1 MSVSVNFYRP
11 KYFLIESLDGETTID
26 VTNSII
32 NVDYFEDILSPCITI
47 VANLM
52 NSNSLLNSLPIRGGE
67 KVAIGF
73 KTLFGDFDLDGD
85 KSLYVV
91 KVSGI
96 SPDSVSEFITL
107 HMTSREALTNETSR
121 CEKRYKG
128 NIKSTVEYILNDVLE
143 TEKYKSSNIEQT
155 SNSYSFIGNF
165 KKPFH
170 ILTWLGP
177 KAMPA
182 GIGGASGSTAKG
194 VGGFLFYE
202 NSEGFN
208 FRSIEN
214 LVSSATLGS
223 GDSKSI
229 QKYTYTQAIE
239 DAKVSNEFKI
249 LNYSFEKNIDLM
261 KSLRVGMYAN
271 RTYFLNFYNHTLQ
284 QYDYKL
290 KNEISNKLGGDS
302 SIPVSDAFSE
312 SISRIMLRISDN
324 GVSANDDV
332 KEESGRDV
340 ADMAKSYSRYNILFS
355 QALNMVVPCNINLKV
370 GDIIFAEFPSI
381 NRSQNKES
389 DEQQSGH
396 YLIKELRHHFEGG
409 NCITS
414 LRVLRDSY
422 GIS

>member
-1 MSVSVNFYRP
+1 MSVSVNLYSP

-26 VTNSII
+26 LTNSII
-32 NVDYFEDILSPCITI
+32 NVDYFEDILSPCITV

-67 KVAIGF
+67 RVAIGF
-73 KTLFGDFDLDGD
+73 ETLFGDFDLDEE

-107 HMTSREALTNETSR
+107 HMVSAEALTNETNR
-121 CEKRYKG
+121 CEKRYTG
-128 NIKSTVEYILNDVLE
+128 NIKSTVEDILKDTLK

-182 GIGGASGSTAKG
+182 GVGGASGSNAKG

-202 NSEGFN
+202 NIEGFN

-223 GDSKSI
+223 GDSKTI

-261 KSLRVGMYAN
+261 KALRVGMYAN
-271 RTYFLNFYNHTLQ
+271 RTYFLDFYNHTLQ

-290 KNEISNKLGGDS
+290 KNEINNKLGGDS
-302 SIPVSDAFSE
+302 SIPVSDSFSE
-312 SISRIMLRISDN
+312 SISRIMLRVSDS

-355 QALNMVVPCNINLKV
+355 QALNMVVPCNIKLKV
-370 GDIIFAEFPSI
+370 GDVVFAEFPRI

-414 LRVLRDSY
+414 LRLLRDSY

>member
-1 MSVSVNFYRP
+1 MSVSVNLYSP

-26 VTNSII
+26 LTNSII
-32 NVDYFEDILSPCITI
+32 NVDYFEDILSPCITV

-67 KVAIGF
+67 RVAIGF
-73 KTLFGDFDLDGD
+73 KTLFGDFDLDEE

-107 HMTSREALTNETSR
+107 HMVSAEALTNETNR
-121 CEKRYKG
+121 CEKRYTG
-128 NIKSTVEYILNDVLE
+128 NIKSTVEDILKDTLK

-182 GIGGASGSTAKG
+182 GVGGASGSNAKG

-202 NSEGFN
+202 NIEGFN

-223 GDSKSI
+223 GDSKTI

-261 KSLRVGMYAN
+261 KALRVGMYAN
-271 RTYFLNFYNHTLQ
+271 RTYFLDFYNHTLQ

-290 KNEISNKLGGDS
+290 KNEINNKLGGDS
-302 SIPVSDAFSE
+302 SIPVSDSFSE
-312 SISRIMLRISDN
+312 SISRIMLRVSDS

-355 QALNMVVPCNINLKV
+355 QALNMVVPCNIKLKV
-370 GDIIFAEFPSI
+370 GDVVFAEFPRI

-414 LRVLRDSY
+414 LRLLRDSY

>member
-1 MSVSVNFYRP
+1 MSVSVNLYSP

-32 NVDYFEDILSPCITI
+32 SVDYFEDILSPCITV

-67 KVAIGF
+67 RVAIGF
-73 KTLFGDFDLDGD
+73 KTLFGDFDLDEE

-91 KVSGI
+91 KVSNI

-107 HMTSREALTNETSR
+107 HMTSAEALTNETIR
-121 CEKRYKG
+121 CEKRYTG
-128 NIKSTVEYILNDVLE
+128 NIKSTVENILDEVLN
-143 TEKYKSSNIEQT
+143 TERYNSSNIEQT
-155 SNSYSFIGNF
+155 ANSYSFIGNF

-182 GIGGASGSTAKG
+182 GTGGSSGTEAKG

-223 GDSKSI
+223 GDSKTI
-229 QKYTYTQAIE
+229 EKYTYTQAIE

-249 LNYSFEKNIDLM
+249 LNYSFEKNIDLL
-261 KSLRVGMYAN
+261 KALRVGMYAN
-271 RTYFLNFYNHTLQ
+271 RTYFLDFYNHTLQ
-284 QYDYKL
+284 QYDYNL
-290 KNEISNKLGGDS
+290 KNEINNKLGGDS
-302 SIPVSDAFSE
+302 SIPVSDSFSE
-312 SISRIMLRISDN
+312 SISRIMLRVSDS
-324 GVSANDDV
+324 GVSSNNDV
-332 KEESGRDV
+332 NEESGRDV

-355 QALNMVVPCNINLKV
+355 QALNMVVPCNIKLKV
-370 GDIIFAEFPSI
+370 GDVIFAEFPRI

-414 LRVLRDSY
+414 LRLLRDSY

>member
-1 MSVSVNFYRP
+1 MSVSVNHYSP
-11 KYFLIESLDGETTID
+11 KYFLIESLNGETTID
-26 VTNSII
+26 LTNSII
-32 NVDYFEDILSPCITI
+32 NVDYFEDILSPCITV

-67 KVAIGF
+67 RVAIGF
-73 KTLFGDFDLDGD
+73 KTLFGDFDLDEE

-107 HMTSREALTNETSR
+107 HMVSAEALTNETNR
-121 CEKRYKG
+121 CEKRYTG
-128 NIKSTVEYILNDVLE
+128 NIKSTVEDILKDTLK

-182 GIGGASGSTAKG
+182 GVGGASGSDAKG

-202 NSEGFN
+202 NIEGFN

-223 GDSKSI
+223 GDSKTI

-261 KSLRVGMYAN
+261 KALRVGMYAN
-271 RTYFLNFYNHTLQ
+271 RTYFLDFYNHTLQ

-290 KNEISNKLGGDS
+290 KNEINNKLGGDS
-302 SIPVSDAFSE
+302 SIPVSDTFSE
-312 SISRIMLRISDN
+312 SISRIMLRVSDS

-355 QALNMVVPCNINLKV
+355 QALNMVVPCNIKLKV
-370 GDIIFAEFPSI
+370 GDVVFAEFPRI

-414 LRVLRDSY
+414 LRLLRDSY